1 MPKPA
6 FFVQNNYV
14 ERLTIPVALHARKVG
29 VELLDRS
36 TNADFQPDNCGID
49 WSTYGPV
56 LPYGS
61 VQLARQLRE
70 SVALRQYMHYDAAAF
85 THAAW
90 LEHSRSDMLNGGG
103 RLMGAGAVAAALAN
117 GPLHARPEFV
127 DKAFHAAVFDADSW
141 ADVVRSRAL
150 SPDLQ
155 VWVAQTQTLGSEWR
169 CWIVGGEV
177 VEVSKY
183 RHAGARAVEQES
195 GARVWAEAMAHAAGW
210 LPARCVVMD
219 LAETP
224 QGIRK
229 VEFNPI
235 HCSGW
240 YAADVGRVM
249 DRWLEWSVANQS
261 QMSPAAARRRP
272 RP

>member
-1 MPKPA
+1 MRKPT

-14 ERLTIPVALHARKVG
+14 ERLTIPVALHARHAG
-29 VELLDRS
+29 IELLDRS
-36 TNADFQPDNCGID
+36 TNAEFDPDNCGID
-49 WSTYGPV
+49 WSLYGPV

-70 SVALRQYMHYDAAAF
+70 SVALRQYVHYDAAAF
-85 THAAW
+85 TYAAW
-90 LEHSRSDMLNGGG
+90 LEHSKSDMLNGGG
-103 RLMGAGAVAAALAN
+103 RLMGAGEVAAALED

-127 DKAFHAAVFDADSW
+127 DKAFHAAVFDPESW
-141 ADVVRSRAL
+141 ADVVRSRNL

-155 VWVAQTQTLGSEWR
+155 VWVAEPKTLGAEWR

-177 VEVSKY
+177 VEVSQY
-183 RHAGARAVEQES
+183 RQSGEKAVAQE
-195 GARVWAEAMAHAAGW
+195 ADVRVWAEARAHAAGW

-224 QGIRK
+224 AGIRK

-240 YAADVGRVM
+240 YAADVGKVM
-249 DRWLEWSVANQS
+249 DRWLDWSVANQS
-261 QMSPAAARRRP
+261 QMDRS
-272 RP
+272 